1 VTRRID
7 LHVHTTASDGLLSP
21 SQTIE
26 AALREGVWLLG
37 IADHDTTEGVPEA
50 VAAAG
55 GAGVTLIPGVEL
67 SVGSGLRE
75 IHVLGYFVD
84 IGHEAL
90 QAVLARLRGARDTR
104 NERILERL
112 REMGM
117 PLDSGRL
124 QEIAGNGSVGRPHIA
139 TALLEA
145 GHVGSLGEAFGRYL
159 ARGKPAYVGRE
170 RLEAAEASAAI
181 KQAGGIPV
189 LAHPAKIGGPQAIEQ
204 ILDDGMEGVEVYH
217 TDHSEM
223 DVEMLLG
230 IAKRRGLLVTGGS
243 DSHGPYS
250 EKPVAVGS
258 LDIPE
263 WVGEQVL
270 ARAPSRWTAAR

>member
-1 VTRRID
+1 VSRRID

-21 SQTIE
+21 SQTVD
-26 AALREGVWLLG
+26 AALRKGVWLLG

-50 VAAAG
+50 AAAARA
-55 GAGVTLIPGVEL
+55 AGVTLVPGVEL
-67 SVGSGLRE
+67 SVGSGPRE
-75 IHVLGYFVD
+75 IHVLGYFVETE
-84 IGHEAL
+84 HEAL
-90 QAVLARLRGARDTR
+90 QTVLARLRGARDTR
-104 NERILERL
+104 NERILARL

-124 QEIAGNGSVGRPHIA
+124 KEIAGNGSVGRPHIA

-159 ARGKPAYVGRE
+159 ARGKQAYVGRE
-170 RLEAAEASAAI
+170 RLEAAEAGVVI

-189 LAHPAKIGGPQAIEQ
+189 LAHPAKLGGPQAIEQ

-217 TDHSEM
+217 TDHTAM

-230 IAKRRGLLVTGGS
+230 IAKRRDLLVTGGS

>member
-1 VTRRID
+1 VSRRID

-21 SQTIE
+21 SQTVD
-26 AALREGVWLLG
+26 AALRKGVWLLG

-50 VAAAG
+50 AAAARA
-55 GAGVTLIPGVEL
+55 AGVTLVPGVEL
-67 SVGSGLRE
+67 SVGSGPRE
-75 IHVLGYFVD
+75 IHVLGYFVETE
-84 IGHEAL
+84 HEAL
-90 QAVLARLRGARDTR
+90 QTVLARLRGARDTR
-104 NERILERL
+104 NERILARL

-124 QEIAGNGSVGRPHIA
+124 KEIAGNGSVGRPHIA

-159 ARGKPAYVGRE
+159 ARGKQAYVGRE
-170 RLEAAEASAAI
+170 RLEAAEASAVI

-189 LAHPAKIGGPQAIEQ
+189 LAHPAKLGGPQAIEQ

-217 TDHSEM
+217 TDHTAM

-230 IAKRRGLLVTGGS
+230 IAKRRDLLVTGGS

>member
-1 VTRRID
+1 VSRRID

-21 SQTIE
+21 SQTVE
-26 AALREGVWLLG
+26 AALRKGVWLLG

-50 VAAAG
+50 AAAARA
-55 GAGVTLIPGVEL
+55 AGVTLVPGVEL
-67 SVGSGLRE
+67 SVGSGPRE

-84 IGHEAL
+84 IEHEAL
-90 QAVLARLRGARDTR
+90 QSVLARLRGARDTR
-104 NERILERL
+104 NERILARL

-124 QEIAGNGSVGRPHIA
+124 KEIAGNGSVGRPHIA

-145 GHVGSLGEAFGRYL
+145 GHVRSLGEAFGRYL

-170 RLEAAEASAAI
+170 RLEAAEASAVI

-204 ILDDGMEGVEVYH
+204 ILDDAMEGVEVYH
-217 TDHSEM
+217 TDHTAM

-230 IAKRRGLLVTGGS
+230 IAKRRDLLVTGGS

>member
-1 VTRRID
+1 MSRRID

-21 SQTIE
+21 SQTVD
-26 AALREGVWLLG
+26 AALRKGVWLLG

-50 VAAAG
+50 AAAARA
-55 GAGVTLIPGVEL
+55 AGVTLVPGVEL
-67 SVGSGLRE
+67 SVGSGPRE
-75 IHVLGYFVD
+75 IHVLGYFVETE
-84 IGHEAL
+84 HEAL
-90 QAVLARLRGARDTR
+90 QTVLARLRGARDTR
-104 NERILERL
+104 NERILARL

-124 QEIAGNGSVGRPHIA
+124 KEIAGNGSVGRPHIA

-159 ARGKPAYVGRE
+159 ARGKQAYVGRE
-170 RLEAAEASAAI
+170 RLEAAEAGVVI

-189 LAHPAKIGGPQAIEQ
+189 LAHPAKLGGPQAIEQ

-217 TDHSEM
+217 TDHTAM

-230 IAKRRGLLVTGGS
+230 IAKRRDLLVTGGS

>member
-1 VTRRID
+1 MNRRID

-21 SQTIE
+21 SQTVE

-50 VAAAG
+50 AASARA
-55 GAGVTLIPGVEL
+55 AGVTLIPGVEL

-84 IGHEAL
+84 VGHEAL

-117 PLDSGRL
+117 PLDPGRL

-217 TDHSEM
+217 TDHTAM

-258 LDIPE
+258 LEIPE

>member
-1 VTRRID
+1 
-7 LHVHTTASDGLLSP
+7 
-21 SQTIE
+21 
-26 AALREGVWLLG
+26 
-37 IADHDTTEGVPEA
+37 
-50 VAAAG
+50 
-55 GAGVTLIPGVEL
+55 VEL
-67 SVGSGLRE
+67 SVGSGPRE
-75 IHVLGYFVD
+75 IHVLGYFVETE
-84 IGHEAL
+84 HEAL
-90 QAVLARLRGARDTR
+90 QTVLARLRGARDTR
-104 NERILERL
+104 NERILARL

-124 QEIAGNGSVGRPHIA
+124 KEIAGNGSVGRPHIA

-159 ARGKPAYVGRE
+159 ARGKQAYVGRE
-170 RLEAAEASAAI
+170 RLEAAEAGVVI

-189 LAHPAKIGGPQAIEQ
+189 LAHPAKLGGPQAIEQ

-217 TDHSEM
+217 TDHTAM

-230 IAKRRGLLVTGGS
+230 IAKRRDLLVTGGS